1 MNRPETRRRTV
12 LALGALPLVSL
23 SLRVL
28 AQGAPPREGEDYQVL
43 QTRIPV
49 EPEDKIVVLDFFRYG
64 CPHCQAFLAPLQAW
78 EKRLAAD
85 VSLQHVPC
93 AFSPDQEALS
103 RVYFSLLAL
112 GRLGDLH
119 AKVFDAVI
127 VRRQR
132 LEDPEDIA
140 AFMATNGIPHDKW
153 MSVYNSFSMGPSL
166 RHARDMIVAY
176 RIDGTPTLACDG
188 RYLTAPSMM
197 QSASSI
203 AEAHDRAL
211 AVLDY
216 LIAKVRAER
225 RQRHK

>member
-23 SLRVL
+23 SPGVL
-28 AQGAPPREGEDYQVL
+28 AQGAPPQAGEDYQVL
-43 QTRIPV
+43 QVRIPV

-64 CPHCQAFLAPLQAW
+64 CPHCHSFLPSLQAW
-78 EKRLAAD
+78 EKRIATD

-93 AFSPDQEALS
+93 AFSPEQEPLS

-112 GRLGDLH
+112 GRLGDMH

-132 LEDPEDIA
+132 FEDPEEIA
-140 AFMATNGIPHDKW
+140 TFMAANGIAHDKW

-166 RHARDMIVAY
+166 RRARDQIVAY

-197 QSASSI
+197 QTAQNL
-203 AEAHDRAL
+203 AEAHERSL
-211 AVLDY
+211 AVLDF
-216 LIAKVRAER
+216 LIAQVRAER
-225 RQRHK
+225 RQKHK